1 MDQAPALHEW
11 PWLKTSS
18 KNLSGYPSPSRDWV
32 TDSDTPQVTSLA
44 TSISILPYE
53 LRYIRGMFTM
63 VNIPRMPGKGG
74 ACIYAPPQLGIP
86 AKACRFGFIARH
98 ILAHAAIP
106 PLSLRQGLLD
116 AAC

>member
-32 TDSDTPQVTSLA
+32 TDSDTPQVTPLV

-53 LRYIRGMFTM
+53 PCYSRGMFTK
-63 VNIPRMPGKGG
+63 VNTPALKADSYPHITNGG
-74 ACIYAPPQLGIP
+74 EKQGERPQAAF
-86 AKACRFGFIARH
+86 AKRASLSRWFARK
-98 ILAHAAIP
+98 AGPSWERA
-106 PLSLRQGLLD
+106 R
-116 AAC
+116 